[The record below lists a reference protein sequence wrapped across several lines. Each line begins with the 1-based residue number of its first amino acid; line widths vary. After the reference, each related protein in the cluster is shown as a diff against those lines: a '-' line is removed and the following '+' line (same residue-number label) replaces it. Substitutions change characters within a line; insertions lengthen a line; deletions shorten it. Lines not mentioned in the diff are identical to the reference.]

1 MKYWIRRVL
10 YFVRRLHSGNAS
22 TRLRAANQI
31 LVEAE
36 DARGCQVIADEVC
49 TRECCDPVPAP
60 EVGLCVQ
67 CNEND
72 RDVAMSPIRLDDNV
86 IRIAW
91 LHPWCS

>member
-1 MKYWIRRVL
+1 M
-10 YFVRRLHSGNAS
+10 
-22 TRLRAANQI
+22 
-31 LVEAE
+31 
-36 DARGCQVIADEVC
+36 IADEVC

-72 RDVAMSPIRLDDNV
+72 RDVAMTAIKLDDHV

-91 LHPWCS
+91 LHPWCQ